1 MVKVIIDGKDM
12 TSEQQMHQLLSQE
25 LDFPEWY
32 GGNLDALYDCLT
44 DLTDDVEITVVKSD
58 ELIAKLGERALLMLT
73 VLRDAAAENKN
84 IKISVIS

>member
-44 DLTDDVEITVVKSD
+44 DLTDDVEITVVESD